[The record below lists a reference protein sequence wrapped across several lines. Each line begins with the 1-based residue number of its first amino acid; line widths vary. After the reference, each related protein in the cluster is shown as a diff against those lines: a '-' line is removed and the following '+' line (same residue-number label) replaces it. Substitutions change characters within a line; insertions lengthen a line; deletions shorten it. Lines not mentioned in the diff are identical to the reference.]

1 MKIIATSDWH
11 IGNFFHTV
19 DRLPEHKHFL
29 QWLGA
34 TIKDTE
40 ADALLVAGDVFDNA
54 NPSAAAQQL
63 YYRFLADITERC
75 PTLRIVITAG
85 NHDSAHR
92 LEAPAAILSRH
103 RIEVRGA
110 VHRTWK
116 QEEGGGHWEFDI
128 DHLIIPLSDKTG
140 TEQAVVIAVPFLR
153 SEVMHDGS
161 YSAGVNALM
170 RQLTDRARELHPGT
184 PLVMM
189 AHMYAK
195 GADIAARSSEKIV
208 IGGQEEV
215 ELGSW
220 DNHPDHLTCGHIHK
234 RQHIWNTSWARYT
247 GSVMPMSFAERDYH
261 HGVDLIT
268 IGSSAKPQVEFL
280 EYAPQHRLVTIPQDL
295 NALPLKELKKEIKK
309 ALEDRTDGQLDETS
323 VYLELKLESSSV
335 TPSDRSEIEQLVAK
349 KNAVLCRI
357 EQVLPDCGVTA
368 MEGGRKFASV
378 DDVLERDPMEAISE
392 CFVATRGHEPSEEQK
407 RLVTDIIN
415 KVKTNEEE
423 E

>member
-19 DRLPEHKHFL
+19 DRLPEHEHFL
-29 QWLGA
+29 QWLA
-34 TIKDTE
+34 TVIKDTE
-40 ADALLVAGDVFDNA
+40 VDALLVAGDVFDNA

-63 YYRFLADITERC
+63 YYRFLTYITQQC
-75 PTLRIVITAG
+75 PTLQVIITAG

-92 LEAPAAILSRH
+92 LEAPSALLSLH

-110 VHRTWK
+110 VHRIWK
-116 QEEGGGHWEFDI
+116 QEGDDGHWEFDI
-128 DHLIIPLSDKTG
+128 DQLIIPLTDKTG
-140 TEQAVVIAVPFLR
+140 TVQAAVIAVPFLR
-153 SEVMHDGS
+153 SEVMLGGS
-161 YSAGVNALM
+161 YSAGVNALL
-170 RQLTDRARELHPGT
+170 RQLTDRARELHPST

-215 ELGSW
+215 EFGTW
-220 DNHPDHLTCGHIHK
+220 DNHPDYLTCGHIHK
-234 RQHIWNTSWARYT
+234 RQHIWNTSWARYS
-247 GSVMPMSFAERDYH
+247 GSILPMSFAERDYH
-261 HGVDLIT
+261 HGVDLVT
-268 IGSSAKPQVEFL
+268 IGHDAKLQVDFL
-280 EYAPQHRLVTIPQDL
+280 EYTPQHRLVTIPQDQ
-295 NALPLKELKKEIKK
+295 NALPLKELKKEIKHT
-309 ALEDRTDGQLDETS
+309 LQDRTDGQLDDES
-323 VYLELKLESSSV
+323 VYLEIKLESSAV
-335 TPSDRSEIEQLVAK
+335 KPEERSEIEQLVAK

-357 EQVLPDCGVTA
+357 EQVLPDCAVA
-368 MEGGRKFASV
+368 SVEGERQFTSV

-392 CFVATRGHEPSEEQK
+392 CFVAMKGHELSEEQK